1 MMAKYIITY
10 HLTNDIKVDK
20 YQDGDSIDQVGK
32 NIIFNGRM
40 HYTQSGVFY
49 TFDKKDVVLTTV
61 REDK

>member
-1 MMAKYIITY
+1 MLAKYIITY

-40 HYTQSGVFY
+40 Q
-49 TFDKKDVVLTTV
+49 
-61 REDK
+61 